1 MISIT
6 KIFRFEAAHAIHHYP
21 GSCANI
27 HGHSYELHVTV
38 QATQPSDDFLKGLGI
53 LIDFKDLK
61 TLVQHFAINAL
72 DHKLIL
78 SKEYMTEMKPALSDQ
93 ELVVLEVEPTA
104 ENLLIFLRNQIQPRL
119 PAGIL
124 LTSLKL
130 WETRD
135 SYAEWS
141 AASSISYT
149 MS

>member
-1 MISIT
+1 MFSIT
-6 KIFRFEAAHAIHHYP
+6 KIFRFETAHAIHHYP

-61 TLVQHFAINAL
+61 ALVQHYAISAL
-72 DHKLIL
+72 DHRLIVSQAYL
-78 SKEYMTEMKPALSDQ
+78 AEVNKNFSES

-104 ENLLIFLRNQIQPRL
+104 ENLLIFLRNQIRAHL
-119 PAGIL
+119 PEGIQ

-141 AASSISYT
+141 A
-149 MS
+149 